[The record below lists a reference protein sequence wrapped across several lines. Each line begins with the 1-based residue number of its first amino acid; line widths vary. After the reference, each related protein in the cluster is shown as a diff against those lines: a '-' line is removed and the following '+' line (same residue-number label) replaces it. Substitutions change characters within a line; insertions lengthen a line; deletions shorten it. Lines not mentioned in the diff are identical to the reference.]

1 MYGNP
6 VVGYIRSRGVNP
18 SPGEFVVT
26 STFAEHVASGR
37 GPGIDLGNGRCGDPV
52 FAMTDGKVAFAGQ
65 LPGSAGGMAN
75 VVRIDHANG
84 FQSGYAHLATI
95 GVKLGQLVK
104 RGQQIGTLGMTGATA
119 CHLHIGTKHL
129 GVEVDSWPLL
139 DQVIITGQIAKTG
152 KVQ

>member
-37 GPGIDLGNGRCGDPV
+37 GHGVDIGNGRCGDPI
-52 FAMTDGKVAFAGQ
+52 FAMADGKVTLAG
-65 LPGSAGGMAN
+65 LVGDAK
-75 VVRIDHANG
+75 VVRIAHPAFPG
-84 FQSGYAHLATI
+84 YESGYAHLATI
-95 GVKLGQLVK
+95 GVKLGQIVK
-104 RGQQIGTLGMTGATA
+104 RGEQIGTLGATGATA
-119 CHLHIGTKHL
+119 CHLHLGTKRN

-139 DQVIITGQIAKTG
+139 DQVIIMQQVAKGGHIT
-152 KVQ
+152 